1 MVVADVIVEK
11 ITVLV
16 TLGIIAQWFAWRF
29 RIPSIVLLS
38 IFGIL
43 VGPILGWINPVEDFG
58 KAMDVL
64 IKLAVS
70 IIMFEGGLS
79 LKFKDLKLAGPG
91 VRRLVFL
98 GLPISWVLGT
108 AFAYYIIGISFPV
121 SAMLG
126 AILVVT
132 GPTVIGPMLRQTKLN
147 NRVSSLIR
155 WEGILNDPVG
165 VLLTIFLF
173 EYFTLAHQG
182 HNIFLAIFL
191 AIISSLILGVLS
203 AYLVKYTFN
212 NGLVPDFLKVPVM
225 LCMVILVYTIS
236 NLIQQES
243 GLLAVTVFGSI
254 LANIG
259 LDIIQEVKRF
269 KEDIAVFL
277 ISAVFIILTASL
289 DVSHLNIIN
298 MDIIL
303 FFIAILFVVRPAA
316 VWLSTIGLNLSWQE
330 KMLAGWIAPRGVV
343 AASFAG
349 LFAPRM
355 VEQGFQGAE
364 LIVPIVF
371 SVVLITI
378 SLHSL
383 SLRPLARKLKLSR
396 EESNNVII
404 VGAHTWTFQLAKVLK
419 KENINV
425 TLVDSSLR
433 NLVPARR
440 HNINTFCGDV
450 ISDYYEE
457 TPESLNFAST
467 KYLLAATDNDA
478 YNTLI
483 CSTFVKSQDVDYP
496 LHLATHEDIKSST
509 LVKGLIAFNDNVK
522 YEQLIE
528 KHFVGWNFKN
538 LVVNESF
545 DYDKFKEENKKLAM
559 PIFLLKKSNKIEFEQ
574 VKNSLKPTVGD
585 TLYCFVAKGF
595 DFNTGNTTQEI
606 S

>member
-1 MVVADVIVEK
+1 MIIADVIVEK
-11 ITVLV
+11 ITVLI

-29 RIPSIVLLS
+29 KIPSIVLLS
-38 IFGIL
+38 VFGIL
-43 VGPILGWINPVEDFG
+43 FGPVLGWINPADDFG
-58 KAMDVL
+58 QAMDVL

-79 LKFKDLKLAGPG
+79 LRFKDLKLAGSG

-108 AFAYYIIGISFPV
+108 MCAYYIIGLSFPV
-121 SAMLG
+121 ATMLG

-132 GPTVIGPMLRQTKLN
+132 GPTVIGPLLRQTKLN

-173 EYFTLAHQG
+173 EYFTLAHLG
-182 HNIFLAIFL
+182 HNIVLAIFL
-191 AIISSLILGVLS
+191 AIVSSLVIGALS

-225 LCMVILVYTIS
+225 LCMVILVYTAS

-243 GLLAVTVFGSI
+243 GLLAVTIFGSI

-259 LDIIQEVKRF
+259 LDIIQEIKRF

-289 DVSHLNIIN
+289 DVSHLKIIN
-298 MDIIL
+298 MDIVL

-316 VWLSTIGLNLSWQE
+316 VWLSTIGVNLSWQE

-349 LFAPRM
+349 LFAPHM
-355 VEQGFQGAE
+355 IEHGFYGAE
-364 LIVPIVF
+364 FIVPIVF
-371 SVVLITI
+371 SIVLITI
-378 SLHSL
+378 SVHSL
-383 SLRPLARKLKLSR
+383 SLKPLAKKLNLSR
-396 EESNNVII
+396 GENNNVII
-404 VGAHTWTFQLAKVLK
+404 VGAHTWTMELAKVLK
-419 KENINV
+419 RENIHV
-425 TLVDSSLR
+425 TLVDSSQR
-433 NLVPARR
+433 NLISAQKR
-440 HNINTFCGDV
+440 NINTFCGDV

-457 TPESLNFAST
+457 SPESLTFFATT

-496 LHLATHEDIKSST
+496 LYLSTHEDIKSST
-509 LVKGLIAFNDNVK
+509 LVKGLIAFDGNIR

-528 KHFVGWNFKN
+528 KHFIGWKFKSF
-538 LVVNESF
+538 VIDESF
-545 DYDKFKEENKKLAM
+545 DYDKFKNENKKAAI
-559 PIFLLKKSNKIEFEQ
+559 PIFLLSKSNTIEFERIR
-574 VKNSLKPTVGD
+574 NSLKPVVGD
-585 TLYCFVAKGF
+585 KLYCFVASDF
-595 DFNTGNTTQEI
+595 DFKASETN
-606 S
+606 

>member
-1 MVVADVIVEK
+1 MVIADIIVEK
-11 ITVLV
+11 ITLLV
-16 TLGIIAQWFAWRF
+16 ALGIIAQWFAWRF
-29 RIPSIVLLS
+29 RIPSILLLS
-38 IFGIL
+38 VFGIL
-43 VGPILGWINPVEDFG
+43 VGPVLGWINPVEDFG

-79 LKFKDLKLAGPG
+79 LKFKDLKLAGSG

-98 GLPISWVLGT
+98 GLPISWILGT
-108 AFAYYIIGISFPV
+108 ICAYYIIDLSFPV
-121 SAMLG
+121 ATMLG

-165 VLLTIFLF
+165 VLLAIFLF

-182 HNIFLAIFL
+182 QNIVLAIFL
-191 AIISSLILGVLS
+191 AIISSLVLGILS
-203 AYLVKYTFN
+203 AYLIKYTFN
-212 NGLVPDFLKVPVM
+212 NGLIPDFLKVPVM
-225 LCMVILVYTIS
+225 LGMVILVYTTS

-269 KEDIAVFL
+269 KEDITVFL

-289 DVSHLNIIN
+289 DVSHLKIIN
-298 MDIIL
+298 TDIIL

-316 VWLSTIGLNLSWQE
+316 VGLSTIGTNLSLQE
-330 KMLAGWIAPRGVV
+330 RILAGWIAPRGVV

-355 VEQGFQGAE
+355 IEQGFHGAE
-364 LIVPIVF
+364 FIVPIVF
-371 SVVLITI
+371 SIVLITI
-378 SLHSL
+378 SVHSL
-383 SLRPLARKLKLSR
+383 SLRPLARKLKLSK
-396 EESNNVII
+396 EENNDVII
-404 VGAHTWTFQLAKVLK
+404 VGAHTWTMELAKVLK
-419 KENINV
+419 RENIHV
-425 TLVDSSLR
+425 TLVDSSQR
-433 NLVPARR
+433 NLISARKR
-440 HNINTFCGDV
+440 NINTFCGDV

-457 TPESLNFAST
+457 SPESLNFAAT

-478 YNTLI
+478 HNTLI

-496 LHLATHEDIKSST
+496 LHLSTHEDIKSST
-509 LVKGLIAFNDNVK
+509 LVKGLVAFDENIR

-528 KHFVGWNFKN
+528 KHFIGW
-538 LVVNESF
+538 
-545 DYDKFKEENKKLAM
+545 KF
-559 PIFLLKKSNKIEFEQ
+559 
-574 VKNSLKPTVGD
+574 
-585 TLYCFVAKGF
+585 
-595 DFNTGNTTQEI
+595 
-606 S
+606 